1 MAEYFTLAEA
11 ETLLPRLEPLLRD
24 VQTARQAFAE
34 AQERYSAYQTKLT
47 GNGHLPQD
55 KVAQARQEMAEATQR
70 ADALISEIQTLGVVV
85 KDLEM
90 GLVDF
95 PALRHGAEVYLCWR
109 LGEQGIGWW
118 HPVETGFAGRQPIE
132 TF

>member
-1 MAEYFTLAEA
+1 MAEYFSLAEA
-11 ETLLPRLEPLLRD
+11 EALLPRLEPLLRD
-24 VQTARQAFAE
+24 VQAARQAYGE
-34 AQERYSAYQTKLT
+34 AQERYSAFQTKLA

-55 KVAQARQEMAEATQR
+55 DVGSARAAMAEAAQR
-70 ADALISEIQTLGVVV
+70 TDALIGQIQALGVVV
-85 KDLEM
+85 KDLDM

-95 PALRHGAEVYLCWR
+95 PALRHGREVYLCWR

-118 HPVETGFAGRQPIE
+118 HPIDAGFAGRQPIE

>member
-11 ETLLPRLEPLLRD
+11 EALLPRIEPLLRD
-24 VQTARQAFAE
+24 VQAARQAFAE
-34 AQERYSAYQTKLT
+34 AQERYSAYQTKLA

-55 KVAQARQEMAEATQR
+55 EVALAREAMAQATQR
-70 ADALISEIQTLGVVV
+70 ADALISEIQALGVVV

-95 PALRHGAEVYLCWR
+95 PALRQGREVYLCWR